1 MSIDPG
7 ASIAVVSYGLAAIAF
22 ALLALTAR
30 GRDGPPGVPGLAV
43 PAAASFFWAAILAL
57 QALLRAGQELA
68 ALAELSR
75 NLVWV
80 WFLWRNLRALRAKTD
95 SADSLAFLG
104 RGLSGL
110 AVLAFG
116 CHVIALFFPASRLSY
131 WIGAVFP
138 ALFAVAGMVLVEQ
151 FYRNSSVQERWGIK
165 HLCLALG
172 GIFVFDFY
180 LYSEAMLFAAISQDG
195 WIARGAVNALLV
207 PLLWVSLRRR
217 ANTDMQLAISHRMAF
232 HSAALMGAGL
242 YLMLMAAAGYY
253 IRFAGGEWGAI
264 LQTVFLFGAALVL
277 LLAVFSS
284 TVRAKLRVYLAKH
297 FFRYRYDYR
306 EEWLRFTSMLTE
318 GEPDTQVY
326 DRSLQAIARLV
337 DSPAAALWLKRDSGV
352 YRRAA
357 QWNFA
362 ELDGQLEANHGF
374 AAFLESRQWVLDLK
388 DCKEQ
393 PDLLVQADF
402 PAWLLACEQAWL
414 VIPLLWHERLS
425 GFVVLAKSMSQ
436 PGMDWEINDLL
447 KTAARQAAAH
457 MAQAQAAEAL
467 TVARQFES
475 FNRAAAFV
483 VHDIKNLVAQLSLLL
498 ANAEKHKHKPA
509 FQEDMLA
516 TIESSVARMN
526 RMLLKLS
533 EEPGAGEP
541 GALTQDTVDLST
553 VLHEVMRSKNA
564 YSLKPILS
572 IEAEGMRIKAEREKL
587 VRVIGHLVQNAIEAT
602 PYTGNVSVTLARDAD
617 WAVLTV
623 ADTGAGMD
631 AAFVRERLF
640 QPFASTK
647 GTGMGIGAYECKEYV
662 QELNG
667 NIQVASQPGRG
678 TLFTIRLPLTF
689 EPTP

>member
-1 MSIDPG
+1 MPIETNG
-7 ASIAVVSYGLAAIAF
+7 TIAAICYGLAAVAF
-22 ALLALTAR
+22 ALLALTSR

-43 PAAASFFWAAILAL
+43 PAAASFLWAGVLTL
-57 QALLRAGQELA
+57 HSLLRVGQELA
-68 ALAELSR
+68 ALAELGR

-80 WFLWRNLRALRAKTD
+80 WFLWRNLRALRAKTE
-95 SADSLAFLG
+95 SIDSLAFLG
-104 RGLSGL
+104 RILGGL
-110 AVLAFG
+110 AVLAVASHG
-116 CHVIALFFPASRLSY
+116 IVLAFPGNRLSY

-151 FYRNSSVQERWGIK
+151 FYRNSSTQERWGIK
-165 HLCLALG
+165 HLCVALG

-180 LYSEAMLFAAISQDG
+180 LFSEAMLFAAISQDG

-207 PLLWVSLRRR
+207 PLLWISLRRR

-232 HSAALMGAGL
+232 HSAALMGSGL
-242 YLMLMAAAGYY
+242 YLMLMALAGYY
-253 IRFAGGEWGAI
+253 IRFAGGEWGAV

-284 TVRAKLRVYLAKH
+284 TVRAKLRVLLAKH

-318 GEPDTQVY
+318 GEPDAQVY
-326 DRSLQAIARLV
+326 DRSLQAMARLV
-337 DSPAAALWLKRDSGV
+337 DSPAAALWLKQESGAAQAA
-352 YRRAA
+352 YRRVAH
-357 QWNFA
+357 WYFP
-362 ELDGQLEANHGF
+362 ELDGRLEAGHPF
-374 AAFLESRQWVLDLK
+374 PAFLEARQWVLDLN

-393 PDLLVQADF
+393 PDLLAEAKI
-402 PAWLLACEQAWL
+402 PAWLLGNEKAWL
-414 VIPLLWHERLS
+414 VIPLLWHDNLS
-425 GFVVLAKSMSQ
+425 GFVVLAKSFSQ

-457 MAQAQAAEAL
+457 LAQAQAAEAL

-533 EEPGAGEP
+533 DASESSNM
-541 GALTQDTVDLST
+541 ST
-553 VLHEVMRSKNA
+553 LDMAAILHEVMRSKNA
-564 YSLKPILS
+564 YSLKPELH
-572 IEAEGMRIKAEREKL
+572 IEAHGMLVRAEREKL
-587 VRVIGHLVQNAIEAT
+587 VRVVGHLVQNAIEAT
-602 PYTGNVSVTLARDAD
+602 PYTGKVSVTLDREVDS
-617 WAVLTV
+617 AVLTV
-623 ADTGAGMD
+623 ADSGSGMD
-631 AAFVRERLF
+631 ADFIRERLF
-640 QPFASTK
+640 RPFASTK

-667 NIQVASQPGRG
+667 SIQVTSTPGRG
-678 TLFTIRLPLTF
+678 TVFTVRLPLIS
-689 EPTP
+689 ESIS

>member
-1 MSIDPG
+1 MPIETSAG
-7 ASIAVVSYGLAAIAF
+7 IAGISYGVAAIAF

-43 PAAASFFWAAILAL
+43 PAAASFLWAAILAL
-57 QALLRAGQELA
+57 HALLRAGQELA
-68 ALAELSR
+68 VIAELGR
-75 NLVWV
+75 NLVWI
-80 WFLWRNLRALRAKTD
+80 WFLWRNLRALRAKTEPTD
-95 SADSLAFLG
+95 NLEFLG
-104 RGLSGL
+104 RGLGGL
-110 AVLAFG
+110 AIIAFAS
-116 CHVIALFFPASRLSY
+116 HAIALLFPASQLSY

-138 ALFAVAGMVLVEQ
+138 ALFAIAGMVLVEQ
-151 FYRNSSVQERWGIK
+151 FYRNSSAQERWRIK

-180 LYSEAMLFAAISQDG
+180 LFSEAMLFAAISQDG

-207 PLLWVSLRRR
+207 PLLWISLRRR
-217 ANTDMQLAISHRMAF
+217 ANTDMKLAISHRMAF

-253 IRFAGGEWGAI
+253 IRYAGGEWGGI
-264 LQTVFLFGAALVL
+264 LQTVFLFGSALVL
-277 LLAVFSS
+277 LLAVFSGS
-284 TVRAKLRVYLAKH
+284 VRAKLRVYLAKH

-306 EEWLRFTSMLTE
+306 EEWLHFTSMLTE
-318 GEPDTQVY
+318 GEPDAQVY
-326 DRSLQAIARLV
+326 DRTLQAIARLV
-337 DSPAAALWLKRDSGV
+337 DSPAAALWLKHENGS

-362 ELDGQLEANHGF
+362 ELEGQLEAGHAF
-374 AAFLESRQWVLDLK
+374 SEFLESRQWVLDLN

-393 PDLLVQADF
+393 PDLLLETNF
-402 PAWLLACEQAWL
+402 PAWLLTNDKAWL
-414 VIPLLWHERLS
+414 IIPLLWHDRLS

-457 MAQAQAAEAL
+457 LAQAQAAEAL

-498 ANAEKHKHKPA
+498 ANAERHKHNPE

-526 RMLLKLS
+526 RMLLKLK
-533 EEPGAGEP
+533 EETSAS
-541 GALTQDTVDLST
+541 DKSSVDLSAI
-553 VLHEVMRSKNA
+553 LHEVMQSKGA
-564 YSLKPILS
+564 YSLKPKLI
-572 IEAEGMRIKAEREKL
+572 IETAGMRVKADREKL

-602 PYTGNVSVTLARDAD
+602 PYTGNVSVTLKRVDD
-617 WAVLTV
+617 WSVLTV
-623 ADTGAGMD
+623 EDSGVGMD
-631 AAFVRERLF
+631 ASFIRDRLF
-640 QPFASTK
+640 RPFASTK
-647 GTGMGIGAYECKEYV
+647 GTGMGVGAYECKEYV

-667 NIQVASQPGRG
+667 NIQVSSKPGRG
-678 TLFTIRLPLTF
+678 TLFTIHLPLMT
-689 EPTP
+689 ETTP

>member
-1 MSIDPG
+1 MPLETSAG
-7 ASIAVVSYGLAAIAF
+7 IAAFSYGLAAIAF
-22 ALLALTAR
+22 ALLAITAR

-43 PAAASFFWAAILAL
+43 PAAASFLWAAILAL
-57 QALLRAGQELA
+57 HSLLRVGQELA
-68 ALAELSR
+68 VLAELGR

-80 WFLWRNLRALRAKTD
+80 WFLWRNLSALRAKTE
-95 SADSLAFLG
+95 SADNLEFLK

-110 AVLAFG
+110 AILAFG
-116 CHVIALFFPASRLSY
+116 SHVISMFFPGSQLSY

-151 FYRNSSVQERWGIK
+151 FYRNSNTQERWAIK

-180 LYSEAMLFAAISQDG
+180 LFSEAMLFAAISQDG

-207 PLLWVSLRRR
+207 PLLWISLRRR
-217 ANTDMQLAISHRMAF
+217 ANTDMKLAISHRMAF

-253 IRFAGGEWGAI
+253 IRYAGGEWGAI
-264 LQTVFLFGAALVL
+264 LQTIFLFGSALIL
-277 LLAVFSS
+277 LLAVFSGS
-284 TVRAKLRVYLAKH
+284 VRAKLRVYLAKH

-306 EEWLRFTSMLTE
+306 EQWLHFTSMLTE
-318 GEPDTQVY
+318 GEPDAQVY
-326 DRSLQAIARLV
+326 DRTLQAMARLV
-337 DSPAAALWLKRDSGV
+337 DSPAAALWLKHENGSF
-352 YRRAA
+352 RRAA
-357 QWNFA
+357 HWNFG
-362 ELDGQLEANHGF
+362 ELEGQLNANHPF
-374 AAFLESRQWVLDLK
+374 SSFLESRQWVLDLN

-393 PDLLVQADF
+393 PDLLTETQF
-402 PAWLLACEQAWL
+402 PTWLLESDHAWL
-414 VIPLLWHERLS
+414 VIPLLWHDRLS

-447 KTAARQAAAH
+447 KTASRQAAAH
-457 MAQAQAAEAL
+457 LAQAQAAEAL

-498 ANAEKHKHKPA
+498 ANAEKHKHKPE

-526 RMLLKLS
+526 RMLLKLKDETES
-533 EEPGAGEP
+533 
-541 GALTQDTVDLST
+541 TDNSSVDMSAILN
-553 VLHEVMRSKNA
+553 EVMQSKSA
-564 YSLKPILS
+564 YSLKPELDIQTAGLRVR
-572 IEAEGMRIKAEREKL
+572 ADREKL

-602 PYTGNVSVTLARDAD
+602 PYTGKVGVTLNRAET

-623 ADTGAGMD
+623 EDTGAGME
-631 AAFVRERLF
+631 ASFIRERLF
-640 QPFASTK
+640 RPFSSTK

-667 NIQVASQPGRG
+667 NIQVASKPGRG
-678 TLFTIRLPLTF
+678 TLFTIRLPLII

>member
-1 MSIDPG
+1 MPVESS
-7 ASIAVVSYGLAAIAF
+7 ATIAAICYGLAAIAF
-22 ALLALTAR
+22 ALLALTSR

-43 PAAASFFWAAILAL
+43 PAAASFLWAGILAMH
-57 QALLRAGQELA
+57 ALLRAGQEMA
-68 ALAELSR
+68 ALAELGR

-80 WFLWRNLRALRAKTD
+80 WFLWRNLRALRAKTESTD
-95 SADSLAFLG
+95 TLAFLG
-104 RGLSGL
+104 RILGGLGAL
-110 AVLAFG
+110 AVISHAFALA
-116 CHVIALFFPASRLSY
+116 LPDSRFIY

-180 LYSEAMLFAAISQDG
+180 LFSEAMLFAAISQDG

-207 PLLWVSLRRR
+207 PLLWISLKRR

-232 HSAALMGAGL
+232 HSAALMGSGL
-242 YLMLMAAAGYY
+242 YLMLMALAGYY

-264 LQTVFLFGAALVL
+264 LQTIFLFGAALVL

-284 TVRAKLRVYLAKH
+284 TVRAKLRVLLAKH

-318 GEPDTQVY
+318 GEPDAQVY
-326 DRSLQAIARLV
+326 DRSLQAMARLV
-337 DSPAAALWLKRDSGV
+337 DSPAAALWLKQESGAAQAS
-352 YRRAA
+352 YRRVAH
-357 QWNFA
+357 WYFP
-362 ELDGQLEANHGF
+362 ELEGQLEAGHPF
-374 AAFLESRQWVLDLK
+374 PIFLEARQWVLDLK

-393 PDLLVQADF
+393 PDLLAEAKI
-402 PAWLLACEQAWL
+402 PAWLLGCEKAWL
-414 VIPLLWHERLS
+414 VIPLLWHDNLS
-425 GFVVLAKSMSQ
+425 GFVVLAKSLSQ

-457 MAQAQAAEAL
+457 LAQAQAAEAL

-533 EEPGAGEP
+533 DASESS
-541 GALTQDTVDLST
+541 DKSTVDMSAI
-553 VLHEVMRSKNA
+553 LHEVMQSKSA
-564 YSLKPILS
+564 YSLKPELR
-572 IEAEGMRIKAEREKL
+572 IESPGMRVKAEREKL

-602 PYTGNVSVTLARDAD
+602 PYTGNVSVTLARTDD
-617 WAVLTV
+617 SAVLTV
-623 ADTGAGMD
+623 ADSGAGMD
-631 AAFVRERLF
+631 ADFIRERLF
-640 QPFASTK
+640 RPFASTK

-662 QELNG
+662 QELDG
-667 NIQVASQPGRG
+667 SIQVASTPGRG
-678 TLFTIRLPLTF
+678 TVFVVRLPLII
-689 EPTP
+689 ESTP

>member
-1 MSIDPG
+1 MPVETSG
-7 ASIAVVSYGLAAIAF
+7 TIAAICYGLAAIAF
-22 ALLALTAR
+22 ALLALTSR

-43 PAAASFFWAAILAL
+43 PAAASFLWAGVLTL
-57 QALLRAGQELA
+57 HALLRVGQELA
-68 ALAELSR
+68 ALAELGR

-80 WFLWRNLRALRAKTD
+80 WFLWRNLRALRAKTENI
-95 SADSLAFLG
+95 DSLAFLG
-104 RGLSGL
+104 RILGSL
-110 AVLAFG
+110 AVVAVASHGIVLAF
-116 CHVIALFFPASRLSY
+116 PDNRLSY

-151 FYRNSSVQERWGIK
+151 FYRNSSAQERWGIK

-180 LYSEAMLFAAISQDG
+180 LFSEAMLFAAISQDG

-207 PLLWVSLRRR
+207 PLLWISLRRR

-232 HSAALMGAGL
+232 HSAALMGSGL
-242 YLMLMAAAGYY
+242 YLMLMALAGYY
-253 IRFAGGEWGAI
+253 IRFAGGEWGAV

-284 TVRAKLRVYLAKH
+284 TVRAKLRVLLAKH

-318 GEPDTQVY
+318 GEPDAQVY
-326 DRSLQAIARLV
+326 DRSLQAMARLV
-337 DSPAAALWLKRDSGV
+337 DSPAAALWLKQESGAAQAS

-357 QWNFA
+357 HWYFP
-362 ELDGQLEANHGF
+362 ELDGRLEAGHPF
-374 AAFLESRQWVLDLK
+374 PTFLEARQWVLDLK
-388 DCKEQ
+388 DCREQ
-393 PDLLVQADF
+393 PDLLVEAQI
-402 PAWLLACEQAWL
+402 PEWLLNSDKAWL
-414 VIPLLWHERLS
+414 VIPLLWHDNLS
-425 GFVVLAKSMSQ
+425 GFVVLAKSLSQ

-457 MAQAQAAEAL
+457 LAQAQAAEAL

-526 RMLLKLS
+526 RMLHKLS
-533 EEPGAGEP
+533 DAS
-541 GALTQDTVDLST
+541 ASSNMSTVDMAAI
-553 VLHEVMRSKNA
+553 LHEVMQSKSA
-564 YSLKPILS
+564 YSLKPELH
-572 IEAEGMRIKAEREKL
+572 IEVQGMRVRAEREKL
-587 VRVIGHLVQNAIEAT
+587 VRVVGHLVQNAIEAT
-602 PYTGNVSVTLARDAD
+602 PYTGKVSVTLDREVDS
-617 WAVLTV
+617 AVLTV
-623 ADTGAGMD
+623 ADSGAGMD
-631 AAFVRERLF
+631 AEFIRERLF
-640 QPFASTK
+640 RPFASTK

-667 NIQVASQPGRG
+667 SIQVTSTPGRG
-678 TLFTIRLPLTF
+678 TVFIVRLPLISESTS
-689 EPTP
+689 